1 MITHITTTHQFE
13 EEVKNFEG
21 KVLVDFFADWCA
33 PCRMLGPIVEDIANE
48 TDSVKVCKLNID
60 ELPEIAREYKV
71 MSIPTLIVFNKG
83 SEEKKSVGVISKSEI
98 KELIS

>member
-1 MITHITTTHQFE
+1 MITHITTTQQFE

-83 SEEKKSVGVISKSEI
+83 NEEKKSVGVISKSEI